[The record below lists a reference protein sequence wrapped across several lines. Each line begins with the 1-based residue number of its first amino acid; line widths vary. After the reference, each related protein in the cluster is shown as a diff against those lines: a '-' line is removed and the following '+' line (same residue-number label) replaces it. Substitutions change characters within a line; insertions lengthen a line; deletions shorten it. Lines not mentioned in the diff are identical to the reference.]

1 MRVKGG
7 TVTRARRKKMI
18 KLAKGYRGQRH
29 INYKVA
35 KQQVWKGWVYAFR
48 DRKTT
53 KRNFRKLWI
62 ARINAA
68 ARMNGLSYSRFMN
81 GLTLIGSKLNRKMLA
96 DLAVTDSAAFAALAD
111 AAKKALDDNGQVY
124 REATP
129 ATLETS
135 IEIKTAA
142 PKAEKAAPAPKQAAA
157 KAEATEAVAKP
168 TDKNTVADIKAYL
181 DAQGT
186 EYAAS
191 AKKAD
196 LLALV

>member
-29 INYKVA
+29 VNYKVA
-35 KQQVWKGWVYAFR
+35 KQQVWKSWFYAFR
-48 DRKTT
+48 DRKQT

-81 GLTLIGSKLNRKMLA
+81 GLSLMGSTLNRKMLA
-96 DLAVTDSAAFAALAD
+96 DLAVSDFEAFSALAE
-111 AAKKALDDNGQVY
+111 ASKKALADNGQVV
-124 REATP
+124 REATA
-129 ATLETS
+129 ATSEKGVK
-135 IEIKTAA
+135 INAAA
-142 PKAEKAAPAPKQAAA
+142 PKAAKKVVSSEKPS
-157 KAEATEAVAKP
+157 
-168 TDKNTVADIKAYL
+168 DKNTVAEIKAYL
-181 DAQGT
+181 SANGIDFP
-186 EYAAS
+186 AS
-191 AKKAD
+191 AKKAE

>member
-7 TVTRARRKKMI
+7 NVTRSRRKKMI

-35 KQQVWKGWVYAFR
+35 KQQVWKSWFYAFR
-48 DRKTT
+48 DRKQT

-62 ARINAA
+62 ARINAG

-81 GLTLIGSKLNRKMLA
+81 GLSLMGSTLNRKMLA
-96 DLAVTDSAAFAALAD
+96 ELAVSDFEAFSALVES
-111 AAKKALDDNGQVY
+111 AKKALADNGQVVA
-124 REATP
+124 EKSA
-129 ATLETS
+129 ATLEKGVA
-135 IEIKTAA
+135 INAA
-142 PKAEKAAPAPKQAAA
+142 APKQAATA
-157 KAEATEAVAKP
+157 AKP
-168 TDKNTVADIKAYL
+168 TEKNTVAEIKAYL
-181 DAQGT
+181 SENGIEFAS
-186 EYAAS
+186 S